1 MGYEFEVRGY
11 APLSSRLSE
20 KRTEMSK
27 YLDDIIDKQYGA
39 TNVMVVFLDIIKY
52 SLRKSVMQ
60 QKVINA
66 LNAVLQQTFNDIS
79 KEYAPD
85 AQKQELNFLNDIIK
99 IPTGDGAAIVFP
111 FQGMENIHLN
121 FTSASCV
128 SSYPIVKMLNASSF
142 RKMDGAIAMI
152 SLMLE

>member
-1 MGYEFEVRGY
+1 
-11 APLSSRLSE
+11 
-20 KRTEMSK
+20 
-27 YLDDIIDKQYGA
+27 
-39 TNVMVVFLDIIKY
+39 VMFLDIIKY
-52 SLRKSVMQ
+52 FLSKSVMQ

-66 LNAVLQQTFNDIS
+66 LNAVLQQTCNDIS

-121 FTSASCV
+121 FT
-128 SSYPIVKMLNASSF
+128 ISF
-142 RKMDGAIAMI
+142 LRFVLSNRKNVECQLFSENGWCNCHDF
-152 SLMLE
+152 L